1 MDSLEIKLKANTAL
15 TPKESLMEPAVKEFE
30 QFEKTLK
37 GTDATK
43 LTEDWLYQKSKNFRA
58 HKNKLMTEISKAK
71 FLTIVGKSWFKEF
84 TDRSQ
89 KEMTL
94 KLDSKDVKFTV
105 EDKLTPIK
113 L

>member
-1 MDSLEIKLKANTAL
+1 MDTGDFIVVTNA
-15 TPKESLMEPAVKEFE
+15 
-30 QFEKTLK
+30 
-37 GTDATK
+37 DK
-43 LTEDWLYQKSKNFRA
+43 LTEDWLYQKSENFRA

-94 KLDSKDVKFTV
+94 NLDAKDIKFTV
-105 EDKLTPIK
+105 EDKLTTIK